1 MSGAPHDESALKES
15 VHRRL
20 IDELPD
26 RGDREPAQLRDIL
39 DELVRAEAPLLAPPR
54 ARALLGELL
63 AEVTGLGPLEPILA
77 DPEVTEVMLNS
88 GGLAYVERGGRLEP
102 VPIGLEEREV
112 VRLARRV
119 LAPLGLR
126 LDRSSPIVDARL
138 PDGSRIHAVLPPVAP
153 DGAHLTIRRFGRRPS
168 TLAEFGLGSD
178 GAALLTRAVAAGSN
192 VLVAGGTSTGKTTL
206 VNVLAGAIGAH
217 ERVVTIEETAELSL
231 PGSHVVRLEAR
242 PANAEGVGA
251 VSVRDLVRTSL
262 RMRPDRIIVGE
273 VRGAEALDLILALN
287 TGHAGSLATVHANRG
302 SDALARLETL
312 ALMAAVGLPHAAV
325 RAQIGS
331 ALDLVLTV
339 ARDRSGSRR
348 VVEIVEV
355 APSGSGVHVLAAR
368 RDGRLEVLDQ
378 PRRPMRGLG
387 SR

>member
-1 MSGAPHDESALKES
+1 MSGAPRDETLLKES

-20 IDELPD
+20 IEELPE
-26 RGDREPAQLRDIL
+26 RGSREPAHLRDLL
-39 DELVRAEAPLLAPPR
+39 DEFVRAEAPLLAPRR
-54 ARALLGELL
+54 AQAVLGELL
-63 AEVTGLGPLEPILA
+63 DEVTGLGPLEPILA
-77 DPEVTEVMLNS
+77 DPEVTEVMLNA
-88 GGLAYVERGGRLEP
+88 GGLAYVERGGVLEP
-102 VPIGLEEREV
+102 VPVVLEEREV

-126 LDRSSPIVDARL
+126 LDRSAPIADARL

-168 TLAEFGLGSD
+168 TLAGFRVD
-178 GAALLTRAVAAGSN
+178 DAAATLLTSAVASGSN

-206 VNVLAGAIGAH
+206 VNVLAGAIAPH
-217 ERVVTIEETAELSL
+217 DRVVTIEETAELLL
-231 PGSHVVRLEAR
+231 PGPHVVRLEAR

-273 VRGAEALDLILALN
+273 VRGAEALDLVLALN

-302 SDALARLETL
+302 SDALTRLETL
-312 ALMAAVGLPHAAV
+312 ALMAAVGLPHAAI

-331 ALDLVLTV
+331 ALDLVVTV
-339 ARDRSGSRR
+339 ARDHEGSRR

-355 APSGSGVHVLAAR
+355 APDGSGVHTLAAL
-368 RDGRLEVLDQ
+368 RDDRLEVVDR
-378 PRRPMRGLG
+378 PRRPGRRLG
-387 SR
+387 PR